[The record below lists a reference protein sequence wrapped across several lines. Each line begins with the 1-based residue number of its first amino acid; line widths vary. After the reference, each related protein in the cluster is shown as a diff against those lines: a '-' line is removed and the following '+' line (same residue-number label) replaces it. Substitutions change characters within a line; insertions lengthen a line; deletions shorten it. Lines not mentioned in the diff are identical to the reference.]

1 MSARRGRWIPWVA
14 TGAFVAAG
22 GAVAAFVVMPAVE
35 HRGAEDRYAQSEAA
49 WQEARAGLQAEQSAW
64 DAADTQAQEA
74 LALAAAVTPDAAL
87 PYLDEDLVAGVKSA
101 ESEIEAAY
109 DDVPAAVFGQLAL
122 PDPQT
127 TEELRNAADALDAL
141 TGEFERA
148 AEQYGDVE
156 ASVTDLTPELEAAA
170 GAVRDSI
177 PGTAE
182 AVEEANIS
190 STATSRIRLHYA
202 ADSAATSDD
211 NVEYYVTAYAEAAQ
225 AVEQSQADEMAQ
237 KDQGDGLADARLE
250 VEEFVR
256 SISGGVRVD
265 FDWAPIVNG
274 LGEGDSAGGRVTWQ
288 YLDGGSATMELSN
301 SVAAHWPD
309 SRYESLVAHESGHVI
324 TAKCQDMLVD
334 TFDGDAELM
343 ATAWAIGMGYTDSWG
358 NGVNFYYDGV
368 APAQDLVDATTGC
381 R

>member
-14 TGAFVAAG
+14 TGAVVAAG
-22 GAVAAFVVMPAVE
+22 GAVAVFVVMPAIE

-101 ESEIEAAY
+101 ESEFEAAY

-127 TEELRNAADALDAL
+127 TEELRDAADALDAL
-141 TGEFERA
+141 TGEYERA
-148 AEQYGDVE
+148 AEQFGDVE

-177 PGTAE
+177 PGTAV

-202 ADSAATSDD
+202 ADTAATSDD

-237 KDQGDGLADARLE
+237 KDQGDGLVDARLE